1 MLNKLRKTTTS
12 GFQKTVNKKNRHHP
26 LQVSEPIT
34 ENREYPEGGHERVPK
49 NVEYPEGGVA
59 GGPHLPLADGQAG
72 SGPASSVVGVQWNIT
87 GWLYSKGAMRGGKK
101 GSVLACHI
109 MTRIMKSRLVQSRQ
123 HTVLPVFQSLFS

>member
-34 ENREYPEGGHERVPK
+34 ENREYPEGG
-49 NVEYPEGGVA
+49 VA

-72 SGPASSVVGVQWNIT
+72 SGSASSVGGVQWNIT
-87 GWLYSKGAMRGGKK
+87 VQLCLFWTVGRGKK
-101 GSVLACHI
+101 GKWGLVSHI
-109 MTRIMKSRLVQSRQ
+109 DVI
-123 HTVLPVFQSLFS
+123 H